1 MENNLNINKEK
12 WESKGLTVFSNSKEN
27 GYKTI
32 AQCHIQSFNHDKGG
46 RAIPD
51 IIGEEHAKLIAEA
64 GNVANETGLTP
75 RQLLDFKNQLI
86 DAHKE
91 SCNQFIVMAE
101 EIVKLREQRE
111 ELLSNLTAMI
121 DGKERDYNVL
131 SSNARIV
138 IDKVNKNK

>member
-101 EIVKLREQRE
+101 EILRLRMQRD
-111 ELLSNLTAMI
+111 ELISEINELRY
-121 DGKERDYNVL
+121 GKEANG
-131 SSNARIV
+131 N
-138 IDKVNKNK
+138 

>member
-91 SCNQFIVMAE
+91 SCNQFIVMTE
-101 EIVKLREQRE
+101 EILRLRMQRD
-111 ELLSNLTAMI
+111 ELISEINELRY
-121 DGKERDYNVL
+121 GKEANG
-131 SSNARIV
+131 N
-138 IDKVNKNK
+138 